1 MKDTVILIPS
11 YEPDDQLVPL
21 VNSLLKLEYKVIVI
35 NDGSSEKYDE
45 IFNQVKDL
53 ENVTYLKHKVN
64 KGKGAALKHGFS
76 YLTFDDLDCKYVI
89 TCDGDG
95 QHAISDIVKVDEK
108 MHKVNEITFGVREF
122 GPGTPRHSKTGNN
135 MSRFCRTLITKHYIQ
150 DDQCGLRGFPFKY
163 LDGLISTP
171 GGRYEYEMNIVCNLQ
186 MKRYPFYEVPI
197 QTVYFN
203 NNKGTHFHR
212 GKDTFR
218 IQRVIWTN
226 SLYSIIN
233 FMLTIGFFFVTQYF
247 NHIPHLENW
256 NSYYSLQVC
265 CLFSFL
271 VEFALTSLLI
281 PSKRTD
287 RRLFVQGIFT
297 VVRWIF
303 VFGWFTLFNEVL
315 GLRDYP
321 LVNICISIFLSTFV
335 NFFFAY
341 IIHKFKYMKIK
352 REYR

>member
-21 VNSLLKLEYKVIVI
+21 VNSLLELEYKVVLI

-45 IFNQVKDL
+45 IFNQVKDK
-53 ENVTYLKHKVN
+53 VVYLKHPIN

-95 QHAISDIVKVDEK
+95 QHAVSDIEKVDKK
-108 MHKVNEITFGVREF
+108 MHKVDEITFGVREF
-122 GPGTPRHSKTGNN
+122 GPGTPRHSRTGNN
-135 MSRFCRTLITKHYIQ
+135 MSRFCRTLVTKHYIQ

-163 LDGLISTP
+163 LDDLISTP

-197 QTVYFN
+197 QTIYLN

-226 SLYSIIN
+226 SLYSIVN
-233 FMLTIGFFFVTQYF
+233 FFTTIGFFFVAMNFKYIDQLSWWSIY
-247 NHIPHLENW
+247 
-256 NSYYSLQVC
+256 NSVQAC

-271 VEFALTSLLI
+271 VEFTLTSLLI
-281 PSKRTD
+281 PSKRID
-287 RRLFVQGIFT
+287 RRLFVEGLFT
-297 VVRWIF
+297 IVRWFF
-303 VFGWFTLFNEVL
+303 VLCWFTLFNEVVEMH
-315 GLRDYP
+315 P
-321 LVNICISIFLSTFV
+321 LINICLSIFLATFV

-341 IIHKFKYMKIK
+341 IIHSFKYRRIK
-352 REYR
+352 KEQ